1 MASMKRERVL
11 ALNLIFGL
19 MLLGWPF
26 LAVFSLDLFSGASAP
41 RHPILTLMLLFSW
54 AYPLTYIG
62 ALAWS
67 HEALDNGRS
76 RRHAVRIAL
85 LPALNLVLVLG
96 LTLGVWARCG
106 HDFGC

>member
-26 LAVFSLDLFSGASAP
+26 MAVFSLDLFSGASTP
-41 RHPILTLMLLFSW
+41 HHPMLTLMLLFSW

-62 ALAWS
+62 ALVWS
-67 HEALDNGRS
+67 HDALDSSQS

-85 LPALNLVLVLG
+85 LPALNLALVLG
-96 LTLGVWARCG
+96 LTLGIWAHCG
-106 HDFGC
+106 QDLGC